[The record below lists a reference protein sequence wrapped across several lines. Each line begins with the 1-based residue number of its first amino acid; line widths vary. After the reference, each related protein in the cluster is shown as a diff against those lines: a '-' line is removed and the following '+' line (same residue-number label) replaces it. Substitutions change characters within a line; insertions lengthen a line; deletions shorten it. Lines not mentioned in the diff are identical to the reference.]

1 MENTKKITGVGLLL
15 AVMIIFQSLRIFIPI
30 PPWINTFVIG
40 SLVNMCLL
48 VTLKK
53 YGFSA
58 SLLLGVVAPMVAS
71 LQGLLIHPILIFPV
85 ALANISYIVLFKTVV
100 THINWVGVGLVSGVG
115 KMVVLLTSFYY
126 LLPLLAIPDP
136 MAQILLFVMSWPQ
149 IITGFLGV
157 ALSFQ
162 VEKKLTQS

>member
-1 MENTKKITGVGLLL
+1 MLENTKKITGVGLLL

-58 SLLLGVVAPMVAS
+58 SLLLGVVAPIVAS

-85 ALANISYIVLFKTVV
+85 KWVNFHLLCYLRFLALF
-100 THINWVGVGLVSGVG
+100 
-115 KMVVLLTSFYY
+115 
-126 LLPLLAIPDP
+126 
-136 MAQILLFVMSWPQ
+136 
-149 IITGFLGV
+149 
-157 ALSFQ
+157 
-162 VEKKLTQS
+162 